1 MSQKSSSS
9 TSERDIY
16 RVAHER
22 RWTVHIKRNGRVWCK
37 SFQDEQE
44 GGESAALQAAKA
56 GRDATCAEH
65 PLMGQRARMQALTV
79 KNTTG
84 VPDVYHW
91 NDGNG
96 NPYWKAQ
103 TSLGSKTLARVFSVA
118 RYGDAGAFGLAV
130 KERHLH
136 LDRLTTS

>member
-9 TSERDIY
+9 TSERNIY

-44 GGESAALQAAKA
+44 GGESAALQAAK
-56 GRDATCAEH
+56 GWRDATCAEH

-103 TSLGSKTLARVFSVA
+103 HHWVPKPWRVSSPWLGTGTQEPLVWQ
-118 RYGDAGAFGLAV
+118 
-130 KERHLH
+130 
-136 LDRLTTS
+136 